1 MSHPVGNPRP
11 ASQSHLGR
19 AAPQRCVGGPSLF
32 RHRRSSG
39 RRNPSIPLNVADEFQ
54 WWLEDHARPIFIV
67 LGVALVVVAYL
78 AFTGP
83 RGGEGQVDLSAD
95 QILTYDA
102 QATDALKDAQT
113 ALDAY
118 ATAHGGS
125 YEGAT
130 PADVEASIPED
141 AAVSDVT
148 VQATPD
154 SVSITLTS
162 GSGGAFTITRTSGAL
177 LTYSCS
183 SPGLGACGTNSTWN

>member
-1 MSHPVGNPRP
+1 MCGRPFAFQAPRFKWSPQPVD
-11 ASQSHLGR
+11 
-19 AAPQRCVGGPSLF
+19 
-32 RHRRSSG
+32 
-39 RRNPSIPLNVADEFQ
+39 SIHVADEFQ
-54 WWLEDHARPIFIV
+54 LWLEDHARPIFIV

-83 RGGEGQVDLSAD
+83 RGGDDQLDLSAD

-102 QATDALKDAQT
+102 EATAALKDAQT
-113 ALDAY
+113 ELDAY
-118 ATAHGGS
+118 AAAHGGS

-130 PADVEASIPED
+130 PADVEASIPDD
-141 AAVSDVT
+141 AAITDVN
-148 VQATPD
+148 VAPTPD